1 MGLYTLSNVYVH
13 MSAKENIQV
22 QENIDVNEQKNTTKF
37 NND

>member
-1 MGLYTLSNVYVH
+1 

-37 NND
+37 NNITLISMKEQLTP